1 MYSITFQKHTG
12 KGCFELYFEGYFE
25 FYFELYFEGY
35 FELYFELY
43 FEGYFE
49 LYFGVITFAISL

>member
-25 FYFELYFEGY
+25 
-35 FELYFELY
+35 
-43 FEGYFE
+43 